1 MAAFFYVCHLYLQ
14 LLYTFIMKKL
24 LVIGYVWPEPNSSAA
39 GSRMLQLLDI
49 FQQQDYQITY
59 ASPAVES
66 EHRVNLDALGIKEV
80 SIELNNSSFDDYVKN
95 LNPDVVL
102 FDRFMMEEQF
112 SWRVDK
118 ACPAAVKLLETVDLH
133 CLRDA
138 RQTAVKNNQNAT
150 DINQLDLYTDI
161 AIREVASILRCDLS
175 LMISEVEI
183 EVLINTFNIPE
194 DVLLYLPFMY
204 QPLDKEECNT
214 KWPGY
219 TEREHFVT
227 IGNFRHAPNWDSVL
241 YLKNTIW
248 PLIRKKLKTAELHI
262 YGSYPPKKA
271 QQLHNPKQ
279 GFYIKGWAEDA
290 LETLSQYRVC
300 LSPLRFGAGM
310 KGKLADAML
319 SGTPSVTTSIG
330 AESMY
335 TNIECIDIAHSGYT
349 AADWPGVIEDDNEK
363 LAESAMRLYNDEIQ
377 WQEKQNNIF
386 SIVNTVF
393 NKDKNEKHFV
403 KKFNTIANSLEKH
416 RNNNFTGKMLRHHTM
431 KSAMYM
437 SQWIE
442 AKNKLKE

>member
-1 MAAFFYVCHLYLQ
+1 
-14 LLYTFIMKKL
+14 MKIL

-39 GSRMLQLLDI
+39 GSRMMQLLAI
-49 FQQQDYQITY
+49 FKKQGYAITY
-59 ASPAVES
+59 ASPALVS
-66 EHRVNLDALGIKEV
+66 EHMIDLDEQGIQQQ
-80 SIELNNSSFDDYVKN
+80 SIELNNSSFDDFVKT
-95 LNPDVVL
+95 LQPDVVL

-118 ACPAAVKLLETVDLH
+118 ECPNAVKILETVDLH
-133 CLRDA
+133 SLRDA
-138 RQTAVKNNQNAT
+138 RYTAVKNNISPYNMDNLDFNT
-150 DINQLDLYTDI
+150 DT
-161 AIREVASILRCDLS
+161 AVREVASILRCDLS
-175 LMISEVEI
+175 LMISEVEVDI
-183 EVLINTFNIPE
+183 LKTKYHVSE
-194 DVLLYLPFMY
+194 DILLYLPFMY
-204 QPLDKEECNT
+204 ESLNEKECKS
-214 KWPGY
+214 KWPDY
-219 TEREHFVT
+219 SECQHFMT

-248 PLIRKKLKTAELHI
+248 PLIRKKLKSAELHI

-279 GFYIKGWAEDA
+279 GFHIKGWAEDA

-319 SGTPSVTTSIG
+319 TGTPSVTTSIG

-335 TNIECIDIAHSGYT
+335 ADY
-349 AADWPGVIEDDNEK
+349 DWPGFIVDD
-363 LAESAMRLYNDEIQ
+363 ESSMANKAVELYTEENV

-386 SIVNTVF
+386 SIINNIF
-393 NKDKNEKHFV
+393 NKEKNEEEFLKRFIEV
-403 KKFNTIANSLEKH
+403 ENDLEKH
-416 RNNNFTGKMLRHHTM
+416 RNNNFSGKMLRHHTL

-442 AKNKLKE
+442 AKNK

>member
-1 MAAFFYVCHLYLQ
+1 
-14 LLYTFIMKKL
+14 MKKL

-39 GSRMLQLLDI
+39 GSRMLQLLSI
-49 FQQQDYQITY
+49 FQQQDYEITY
-59 ASPAVES
+59 ASPAVPS
-66 EHRVNLDALGIKEV
+66 DHMVDLSAMGINQQV
-80 SIELNNSSFDDYVKN
+80 IELNNSSFDKFVKK
-95 LNPDVVL
+95 LNPNVVL

-118 ACPAAVKLLETVDLH
+118 ECPNAVKLLETVDLH

-138 RQTAVKNNQNAT
+138 RHTALKNNISPYDLKKLEFHTDTAV
-150 DINQLDLYTDI
+150 
-161 AIREVASILRCDLS
+161 REVASILRCDLS

-183 EVLINTFNIPE
+183 EVLKNQYNVDE
-194 DVLLYLPFMY
+194 SLLLYLPFMY
-204 QPLDKEECNT
+204 ESLDKKLCKE
-214 KWPGY
+214 KWPKY
-219 TEREHFVT
+219 NEREHFVT
-227 IGNFRHAPNWDSVL
+227 IGNFRHVPNWDSVL
-241 YLKNTIW
+241 YLKDTIW
-248 PLIRKKLKTAELHI
+248 PLIRQKLNGAELHI

-319 SGTPSVTTSIG
+319 TGTPSITTSIG

-335 TNIECIDIAHSGYT
+335 AEYY
-349 AADWPGVIEDDNEK
+349 WPGFIVDNENSI
-363 LAESAMRLYNDEIQ
+363 ANTAIELYKEGNV
-377 WQEKQNNIF
+377 WKEKQSNIF
-386 SIVNTVF
+386 SIINNIF
-393 NKDKNEKHFV
+393 NKEQNEERFLKRLIEV
-403 KKFNTIANSLEKH
+403 ENNLEKN
-416 RNNNFTGKMLRHHTM
+416 RNNNFTGKMLRHHTL

-442 AKNKLKE
+442 AKNKKKN

>member
-1 MAAFFYVCHLYLQ
+1 
-14 LLYTFIMKKL
+14 MKKL

-39 GSRMLQLLDI
+39 GSRMLQLLSI
-49 FQQQDYQITY
+49 FKKQDYEITY
-59 ASPAVES
+59 SSPAMLS
-66 EHRVNLDALGIKEV
+66 EHMIDLAALGIKQQ
-80 SIELNNSSFDDYVKN
+80 SIELNDSSFDKFVKK
-95 LNPDVVL
+95 LNPVVVL

-118 ACPAAVKLLETVDLH
+118 ECPNAVKLLETVDLH

-138 RQTAVKNNQNAT
+138 RHTAVKNN
-150 DINQLDLYTDI
+150 INSYDLNNIELHTET

-175 LMISEVEI
+175 LMISEVEV
-183 EVLINTFNIPE
+183 EVLKNQYNVDE
-194 DVLLYLPFMY
+194 SLLLYLPLMY
-204 QPLDKEECNT
+204 EALDEKQCKE
-214 KWPGY
+214 KWPSY
-219 TEREHFVT
+219 SERQHFVT

-241 YLKNTIW
+241 YLKTTIW
-248 PLIRKKLKTAELHI
+248 PLIRKKLKNAELHI

-335 TNIECIDIAHSGYT
+335 ADY
-349 AADWPGVIEDDNEK
+349 DWPGSITDNNEDIANAAIESYENEM
-363 LAESAMRLYNDEIQ
+363 L
-377 WQEKQNNIF
+377 WQDKQKNIIPIINNIF
-386 SIVNTVF
+386 NKKENEENLIDRMSEVLTSI
-393 NKDKNEKHFV
+393 
-403 KKFNTIANSLEKH
+403 EKH
-416 RNNNFTGKMLRHHTM
+416 RHKNFTGKMLRHHTL

-442 AKNKLKE
+442 AKNK

>member
-1 MAAFFYVCHLYLQ
+1 
-14 LLYTFIMKKL
+14 MKKL

-39 GSRMLQLLDI
+39 GSRMMQLLEL
-49 FQQQDYQITY
+49 FQKQGYKIKY
-59 ASPAVES
+59 SSPAMLS
-66 EHRVNLDALGIKEV
+66 EHMIDIESLGIDKVE
-80 SIELNNSSFDDYVKN
+80 IELNNSSFDEFVKN

-118 ACPAAVKLLETVDLH
+118 ECPNAVKLLETVDLH

-138 RQTAVKNNQNAT
+138 RQTALKNNIYPCEMNDLEFHT
-150 DINQLDLYTDI
+150 DV

-183 EVLINTFNIPE
+183 EVLKTQYKVNE
-194 DVLLYLPFMY
+194 DILLYLPFMY
-204 QPLDKEECNT
+204 EALDEKKCKE
-214 KWPGY
+214 KWPTY
-219 TEREHFVT
+219 SERKNFVT
-227 IGNFRHAPNWDSVL
+227 IGNFRHVPNWDSVL
-241 YLKNTIW
+241 YLKNIIW
-248 PLIRKKLKTAELHI
+248 PLIRKKFKNAELHI

-279 GFYIKGWAEDA
+279 GFHIKGWAEDA
-290 LETLSQYRVC
+290 LDTLSQYRVC

-319 SGTPSVTTSIG
+319 TGTPSVTTPIG

-335 TNIECIDIAHSGYT
+335 AGY
-349 AADWPGVIEDDNEK
+349 DWPGSIADSDEGISNAAIELYKNE
-363 LAESAMRLYNDEIQ
+363 LL

-386 SIVNTVF
+386 SIVNNIF
-393 NKDKNEKHFV
+393 NKKINEE
-403 KKFNTIANSLEKH
+403 KFINRISDILNSLENH
-416 RNNNFTGKMLRHHTM
+416 RDKNFNGKMLRHHTL

-442 AKNKLKE
+442 AKNKVKRKEE

>member
-1 MAAFFYVCHLYLQ
+1 
-14 LLYTFIMKKL
+14 MKKL

-39 GSRMLQLLDI
+39 GSRMMQLLEI
-49 FQQQDYQITY
+49 FQKLGYQVSY
-59 ASPAVES
+59 SSPAAIS
-66 EHRVNLDALGIKEV
+66 DHMVNLELLNIKKV
-80 SIELNNSSFDDYVKN
+80 TIELNNSSFDEYVHD
-95 LNPDVVL
+95 LQPDVVL

-118 ACPAAVKLLETVDLH
+118 ECPSALKLLETVDLH

-138 RQTAVKNNQNAT
+138 RHTALKNNISASDLNNLEFHT
-150 DINQLDLYTDI
+150 DTAL
-161 AIREVASILRCDLS
+161 REVASILRCDLS
-175 LMISEVEI
+175 IMISEVEVG
-183 EVLINTFNIPE
+183 VLKTKYAVDE
-194 DVLLYLPFMY
+194 SLLLYLPLMY
-204 QPLDKEECNT
+204 EPLDEQECKE
-214 KWPGY
+214 KWLKY
-219 TEREHFVT
+219 NERQHFVT

-248 PLIRKKLKTAELHI
+248 PLVRKQLKGAELHI
-262 YGSYPPKKA
+262 YGSYTPKKA

-279 GFYIKGWAEDA
+279 GFLIQGWADDA

-319 SGTPSVTTSIG
+319 TGTPSVTTSIG

-335 TNIECIDIAHSGYT
+335 SDSIKNIDY
-349 AADWPGVIEDDNEK
+349 DWPGTISD
-363 LAESAMRLYNDEIQ
+363 NDEGIANAAIELYEKETL
-377 WQEKQNNIF
+377 WKEKQKNIF
-386 SIVNTVF
+386 AIMNTVF
-393 NKDKNEKHFV
+393 NKERNINKFIDKLTTVEN
-403 KKFNTIANSLEKH
+403 NLEDH

-442 AKNKLKE
+442 AKNK

>member
-1 MAAFFYVCHLYLQ
+1 
-14 LLYTFIMKKL
+14 MKKL

-39 GSRMLQLLDI
+39 GSRMLQILDI
-49 FQQQDYQITY
+49 FQQQDYHITY
-59 ASPAVES
+59 ASPACES
-66 EHRVNLDALGIKEV
+66 EHRFNLTSIGIEEV
-80 SIELNNSSFDDYVKN
+80 SIELNSSSFDEYVKA
-95 LNPDVVL
+95 LQPDVVI

-118 ACPAAVKLLETVDLH
+118 SCPGAFKLLETVDLH
-133 CLRDA
+133 CLREA
-138 RQTAVKNNQNAT
+138 RQTAVKSNQNVL
-150 DINQLDLYTDI
+150 DINQLELHTDT

-175 LMISEVEI
+175 LIISEVEI
-183 EVLINTFNIPE
+183 GVLTNTFNVPE
-194 DVLLYLPFMY
+194 YLLLYLPFMY
-204 QPLDKEECNT
+204 EPLNIKAMLDANSKS

-219 TEREHFVT
+219 NERENFIT

-241 YLKNTIW
+241 YLKNIIW
-248 PLIRKKLKTAELHI
+248 PLIRKELKTAELHI

-279 GFYIKGWAEDA
+279 GFYIKGWADDA

-319 SGTPSVTTSIG
+319 TGTPSVTTSIG

-335 TNIECIDIAHSGYT
+335 TDIEHTGYS
-349 AADWPGVIEDDNEK
+349 AEDWPGVIEDNNEK
-363 LAESAMRLYNDEIQ
+363 LADSAIRLYNDENQ

-386 SIVNTVF
+386 AVVNTVF
-393 NKDKNEKHFV
+393 NKEKNEKYFV
-403 KKFNTIANSLEKH
+403 DKFNTIANNLEEH

-442 AKNKLKE
+442 AKNKLGSQK

>member
-1 MAAFFYVCHLYLQ
+1 
-14 LLYTFIMKKL
+14 MKKL

-39 GSRMLQLLDI
+39 GSRMLQLLAV
-49 FQQQDYQITY
+49 FQQQDYDITY
-59 ASPAVES
+59 ASPALLS
-66 EHRVNLDALGIKEV
+66 DHMADLSSLDIRQQA
-80 SIELNNSSFDDYVKN
+80 IELNNSRFDEFVKS

-118 ACPAAVKLLETVDLH
+118 ECPNAIKLLETVDLH

-138 RQTAVKNNQNAT
+138 RQTALKNNIYPYEMQ
-150 DINQLDLYTDI
+150 DLEFHTDI
-161 AIREVASILRCDLS
+161 AIREVASILRCDLNF
-175 LMISEVEI
+175 MISEVEV
-183 EVLINTFNIPE
+183 EVLKKQYKVNE
-194 DVLLYLPFMY
+194 DILLYLPFMY
-204 QPLDKEECNT
+204 DVLDVQLCKE
-214 KWPGY
+214 KWPKY
-219 TEREHFVT
+219 NERAHFVT

-241 YLKNTIW
+241 YLKNTLW
-248 PLIRKKLKTAELHI
+248 PLIRKKIKNAELHI

-279 GFYIKGWAEDA
+279 GFHIKGWTKNA

-319 SGTPSVTTSIG
+319 SGTPSITTSVG

-335 TNIECIDIAHSGYT
+335 AEY
-349 AADWPGVIEDDNEK
+349 DWPGFIVDNEISM
-363 LAESAMRLYNDEIQ
+363 ANTAIELYTEENV
-377 WQEKQNNIF
+377 WQKKQKNIF
-386 SIVNTVF
+386 SIINNLF
-393 NKDKNEKHFV
+393 NKQKNEEKLL
-403 KKFNTIANSLEKH
+403 KRFNEIEKNVEKH
-416 RNNNFTGKMLRHHTM
+416 RNNNFSGKMLRHHTL

-442 AKNKLKE
+442 EKNKVKSKEE

>member
-1 MAAFFYVCHLYLQ
+1 
-14 LLYTFIMKKL
+14 MKKL

-39 GSRMLQLLDI
+39 GSRMLQLLSV
-49 FQQQDYQITY
+49 FQKEDYEITFS
-59 ASPAVES
+59 SPALLS
-66 EHRVNLDALGIKEV
+66 EHMLDLSSIGIKQQ
-80 SIELNNSSFDDYVKN
+80 SIELNNSSFDEFVKE

-118 ACPAAVKLLETVDLH
+118 ECPNAVKLLETVDLH

-138 RQTAVKNNQNAT
+138 RHTAVKNNINPYDLNNLELHT
-150 DINQLDLYTDI
+150 DT

-175 LMISEVEI
+175 LMISEVEV
-183 EVLINTFNIPE
+183 EVLKSKYNVDE
-194 DVLLYLPFMY
+194 SLLLYLPMIY
-204 QPLDKEECNT
+204 EALDEKQCKE
-214 KWPGY
+214 KWPNY
-219 TEREHFVT
+219 SERQHFVT

-241 YLKNTIW
+241 YLKNSIW
-248 PLIRKKLKTAELHI
+248 PLVRKKLKDAELHI

-290 LETLSQYRVC
+290 LDTLSQYRVC

-319 SGTPSVTTSIG
+319 IGTPSITTTIG
-330 AESMY
+330 AESM
-335 TNIECIDIAHSGYT
+335 NGDH
-349 AADWPGVIEDDNEK
+349 DWPGFIHDEDDALINAAVE
-363 LAESAMRLYNDEIQ
+363 LYDNDTL
-377 WQEKQNNIF
+377 WQEKQKCIL
-386 SIVNTVF
+386 SLVNDRF
-393 NKDKNEKHFV
+393 NKEKHE
-403 KKFNTIANSLEKH
+403 KKFIDKINALLTTLDEH
-416 RNNNFTGKMLRHHTM
+416 RKKNFTGKMLRHHTM